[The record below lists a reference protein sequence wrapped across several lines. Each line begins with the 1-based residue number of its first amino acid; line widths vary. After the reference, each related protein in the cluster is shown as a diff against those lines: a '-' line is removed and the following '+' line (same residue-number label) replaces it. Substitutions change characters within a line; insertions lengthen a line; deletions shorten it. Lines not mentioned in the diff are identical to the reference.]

1 MNFFENVVSA
11 FQNVR
16 GNKMRSILTMLGI
29 IIGIGSVIIIL
40 SLGAGVKGAMMSTLD
55 SINKNMIQVM
65 NWRVSSWEDMMSL
78 EDVENIK
85 ELENVDNATSVVQRG
100 GQRVKLRMDNE
111 YKSGEISGIDE
122 NYRII
127 ENLVIKFGRF
137 FSKNDMDN
145 KMPIAIVTE
154 KRAMEVFGYTDC
166 IGEKIEFESYNGT
179 NSFTI
184 VGVLEMEPDALGITS
199 MPSTSS
205 LLLVPIT
212 TMQEITY
219 NDDKVD
225 YLGVTVKDTA
235 EGVSTA
241 KRITDFLEV
250 KHNNKEGYYAESLSS
265 NIEQVSTVLNII
277 TGFVAFVAFI
287 SLFVGGVGVMNIM
300 LVTVTERTRE
310 IGIRKSLGA
319 TDGNIKLLFVME
331 ALILTSFGGLVGILF
346 GNFVSEA
353 VCSVITGMMGV
364 LVSPSISTLYIGI
377 AFGVSSLVGIVF
389 GVYPASK
396 AAKLDPIE
404 ALRYE

>member
-11 FQNVR
+11 FQNVQ
-16 GNKMRSILTMLGI
+16 GNKMRSLLTMLGI

-55 SINKNMIQVM
+55 SINKNMIQVWGW
-65 NWRVSSWEDMMSL
+65 NITSWEDQMSL
-78 EDVENIK
+78 EDAENVK
-85 ELENVDNATSVVQRG
+85 ELDNVDNVTSLIQRPS
-100 GQRVKLRMDNE
+100 QRLKLRADGE
-111 YKSGEISGIDE
+111 YKNGDICGIDE

-127 ENLVIKFGRF
+127 ETLDIKYGRF
-137 FSKNDMDN
+137 FSKNDIEN
-145 KMPIAIVTE
+145 SMPIAIITE
-154 KRAMEVFGYTDC
+154 KTAMEVFGFTDC
-166 IGEKIEFESYNGT
+166 VGQKIEFESYNGM
-179 NSFTI
+179 NSFTV
-184 VGVLEMEPDALGITS
+184 VGVLQMEPDALGMTN

-212 TMQEITY
+212 TFQGLTY
-219 NDDKVD
+219 SDDKVD
-225 YLGVTVKDTA
+225 YLGVTILDKDKA
-235 EGVSTA
+235 VDTA
-241 KRITDFLEV
+241 KRITDFLNV
-250 KHNNKEGYYAESLSS
+250 KHNINDGYYAESLSTTV
-265 NIEQVSTVLNII
+265 EQVSVVLNII

-319 TDGNIKLLFVME
+319 TNGNIKLLFVME
-331 ALILTSFGGLVGILF
+331 ALILTSFGGLIGILF
-346 GNFVSEA
+346 GNVTA
-353 VCSVITGMMGV
+353 GAICSVITNMLGV
-364 LVSPSISTLYIGI
+364 PVSPSISSLFIAI
-377 AFGVSSLVGIVF
+377 AFGVSSLVGVVF